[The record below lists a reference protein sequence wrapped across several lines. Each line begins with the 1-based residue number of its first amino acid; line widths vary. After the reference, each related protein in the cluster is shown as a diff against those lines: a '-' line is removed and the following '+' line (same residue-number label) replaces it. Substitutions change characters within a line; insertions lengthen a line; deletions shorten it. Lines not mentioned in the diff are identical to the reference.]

1 MTQPKLT
8 PCIAR
13 AAAKLYD
20 QRIVGGA
27 YTRNDPADAG
37 QRQEAEIDAKTA
49 LTAGLAIDP
58 DDPDWLARQ
67 LYVLN
72 NTHDGT
78 TIPRWTPE
86 EALRVWNSLSDDA
99 WVKVHYRM
107 MADGLRILITGE
119 PT

>member
-72 NTHDGT
+72 NTIGKED
-78 TIPRWTPE
+78 WTPAD
-86 EALRVWNSLSDDA
+86 ALRVWNSLSDDA

-107 MADGLRILITGE
+107 MADGFRMLVTGE